1 VVGRDVVEEAG
12 GDVLLVSLVP
22 GQSTTGLVRR
32 SAESAAPN
40 QRTTKPVES

>member
-1 VVGRDVVEEAG
+1 MRRLAVPLY
-12 GDVLLVSLVP
+12 LLVSLVP

-40 QRTTKPVES
+40 KRTTKPVES

>member
-1 VVGRDVVEEAG
+1 VVGREVVEEAG

-32 SAESAAPN
+32 SAASAAPN
-40 QRTTKPVES
+40 KRATKPVES